1 MTALKYWQE
10 ADIILQ
16 VPLQLPHACDVAG
29 YFHAI
34 HLALHLSLTNIIQ
47 TFHYIYVRM
56 QSQIHNADSIQTN
69 ERYDLT

>member
-1 MTALKYWQE
+1 MTALKYWQK

-29 YFHAI
+29 YFHEI
-34 HLALHLSLTNIIQ
+34 YLALQLSLTTIIQ
-47 TFHYIYVRM
+47 TFRYIYVRM
-56 QSQIHNADSIQTN
+56 QSQIHNADPIQTN